1 MNNCLFC
8 RIAQKELPAKIVN
21 ESDNFIAFLDIH
33 PHAPGHILVIPKKH
47 FANLEEF
54 ELDLSYEFIKIIKET
69 MQLLT
74 KALET
79 KDFTLGINEGSLAGQ
94 AVLHLHFHILPRFK
108 NDKGGSIH
116 SVVFN
121 QPKESLDEI
130 YQKIQNAR

>member
-8 RIAQKELPAKIVN
+8 KIAQKELPAKIVN

-54 ELDLSYEFIKIIKET
+54 ELELSYEFIKIIKET